1 LGRDEPHVR
10 VLRRRRT
17 PRRLL
22 HADIA
27 LRTGARRIVHAVG
40 CWLRDRERHDHRP
53 YGRRDAGFF
62 PATRGAPLLGR
73 LFFVDGDGAGAPVV
87 VLSSR
92 LWETTFGKDPAII
105 GRAVRLDGRRTVI
118 VGVMPD
124 QFQIPAGTDVWT
136 PQTPR

>member
-1 LGRDEPHVR
+1 MSRICAFLGAAA
-10 VLRRRRT
+10 
-17 PRRLL
+17 LL
-22 HADIA
+22 
-27 LRTGARRIVHAVG
+27 AVS
-40 CWLRDRERHDHRP
+40 CSPTSPYRP
-53 YGRRDAGFF
+53 APDGSFTQSDAGFEIANVTTTVHTAAVTPAFF

-73 LFFVDGDGAGAPVV
+73 LFVDGDGAGAPVV

-92 LWETTFGKDPAII
+92 LWETAFGKDPAII